1 MLFVSSTYPMLMVNL
16 SKLSVDN
23 SDESFIDGVLGIFA
37 RMEDE
42 IIFFLLDDVLV
53 DDGVDGIALLAGEG
67 V

>member
-1 MLFVSSTYPMLMVNL
+1 MDLSEVDGKL

-23 SDESFIDGVLGIFA
+23 SDESFIDGVLGVFA

-53 DDGVDGIALLAGEG
+53 DDGVDGVALLAGEG